1 MELIN
6 DHYVQLC
13 ICDFMFQYS
22 SVMLYLQILLTSSP
36 LPLISEL
43 EHKLGNSCL
52 LRAWWWEGE
61 PSFHTL
67 LLRKW
72 IPTYKQAGR
81 GGGDD
86 RASDVQ
92 ALSQDECTPYAEINI
107 TLEDEE
113 ASSFLIFM
121 SSSTL
126 LPCLHLEAR
135 LYRRCISI
143 SVRLKD
149 RGVLM

>member
-81 GGGDD
+81 GGWGWQSK
-86 RASDVQ
+86 RCPGPLTRWMHPVRRNQYHAGGWRGFFVSYFYVFLNPTSLSSSWGSFIQ
-92 ALSQDECTPYAEINI
+92 KMHKHLSQTE
-107 TLEDEE
+107 
-113 ASSFLIFM
+113 
-121 SSSTL
+121 
-126 LPCLHLEAR
+126 
-135 LYRRCISI
+135 
-143 SVRLKD
+143 
-149 RGVLM
+149 G